1 VHVNVRHKLG
11 KNLNIIYPGEYYIT
25 GEDELIGTLLG
36 SCVSVCL
43 HDPENKIGGMN
54 HFMLPGKISKTDIFT
69 DDNARYGIAAI
80 NKIVS
85 EIITRGA
92 SRKHL
97 TAKIFGGGNIIKFLN
112 ISGKQSLIPSDNVRV
127 AKLFMEIEDIPILGL
142 DVGEDYTRKV
152 IFDVHSGKVYLRKI
166 KGGVVNEIV
175 SKRDEDELIQNIAK
189 LLN

>member
-1 VHVNVRHKLG
+1 MHVNVRHKLG

-54 HFMLPGKISKTDIFT
+54 HFMLPGKISKNDIFA

-80 NKIVS
+80 NRIVS
-85 EIITRGA
+85 EIIARGA

-97 TAKIFGGGNIIKFLN
+97 TAKIFGGGNIINFLN

-142 DVGEDYTRKV
+142 DVGENFTRKI
-152 IFDVHSGKVYLRKI
+152 IFDVCTGKVYLRKI
-166 KGGVVNEIV
+166 KGGTVNEIV
-175 SKRDEDELIQNIAK
+175 SKRDEDELIQNISK
-189 LLN
+189 QLV

>member
-54 HFMLPGKISKTDIFT
+54 HFMLPGKISKNDIFA

-80 NKIVS
+80 NRIVT
-85 EIITRGA
+85 EIISRGA

-97 TAKIFGGGNIIKFLN
+97 TAKIFGGGNIINFLN

-142 DVGEDYTRKV
+142 DVGENFTRKI
-152 IFDVHSGKVYLRKI
+152 IFDVSTGKVYLRKI
-166 KGGVVNEIV
+166 KGGTVNEIV

-189 LLN
+189 QMV

>member
-43 HDPENKIGGMN
+43 HDSENKIGGMN
-54 HFMLPGKISKTDIFT
+54 HFMLPGKISKTDLFN

-80 NKIVS
+80 NRIVS
-85 EIITRGA
+85 EIITKGA

-97 TAKIFGGGNIIKFLN
+97 TAKIFGGGNILKLVN
-112 ISGKQSLIPSDNVRV
+112 KYGKSSLIPSDNVRV
-127 AKLFMEIEDIPILGL
+127 AKLFMEIEDIPITAI
-142 DVGEDYTRKV
+142 DVGEDYTRKI
-152 IFDVHSGKVYLRKI
+152 IFDVESGKVFLRKI
-166 KGGVVNEIV
+166 KSGEVNKIV
-175 SKRDEDELIQNIAK
+175 SLREETLISEEEIIK
-189 LLN
+189 

>member
-1 VHVNVRHKLG
+1 MHVNVRHKLG

-54 HFMLPGKISKTDIFT
+54 HFMLPGKISKNDIFA

-80 NKIVS
+80 NRIVS
-85 EIITRGA
+85 EIIARGA

-97 TAKIFGGGNIIKFLN
+97 TAKIFGGGNIINFLN

-142 DVGEDYTRKV
+142 DVGENFTRKI
-152 IFDVHSGKVYLRKI
+152 IFDVSTGKVYLRKI
-166 KGGVVNEIV
+166 KGGTVNEIV
-175 SKRDEDELIQNIAK
+175 SKRDEDELIQNISK
-189 LLN
+189 QLV

>member
-1 VHVNVRHKLG
+1 MHVNVRHRIG

-25 GEDELIGTLLG
+25 GKDELIGTLLG

-54 HFMLPGKISKTDIFT
+54 HFMLPGKITKADVFSDE
-69 DDNARYGIAAI
+69 NARYGISAI

-85 EIITRGA
+85 EILNLGA
-92 SRKHL
+92 SRKNL

-112 ISGKQSLIPSDNVRV
+112 ISGKKSFIPADNVRL

-142 DVGEDYTRKV
+142 DVGEDFTRKI
-152 IFDVHSGKVYLRKI
+152 IFDVYSGKVYLRKI
-166 KGGVVNEIV
+166 KGGVVNNII
-175 SKRDEDELIQNIAK
+175 SQRDEQELIQNIEK
-189 LLN
+189 QLK

>member
-1 VHVNVRHKLG
+1 MHVNVRHKLG

-25 GEDELIGTLLG
+25 AEDELIGTLLG

-54 HFMLPGKISKTDIFT
+54 HFMLPGKISKNDIFA

-80 NKIVS
+80 NRIVT
-85 EIITRGA
+85 EIIARGA

-97 TAKIFGGGNIIKFLN
+97 TAKIFGGGNIINFLN

-142 DVGEDYTRKV
+142 DVGEHYTRKI

-166 KGGVVNEIV
+166 KGGTVNDIV

-189 LLN
+189 QLN